1 MEVAVYVVGG
11 ILIALAIALI
21 TVILMQTGKEQ
32 GLSGTITGS
41 ADTYFGRSGGS
52 TKEKMLS
59 KLTIIGS
66 AVFVVLTVALVL
78 MTYVIA

>member
-11 ILIALAIALI
+11 ILIALAIALV
-21 TVILMQTGKEQ
+21 TLILMQSGNED
-32 GLSGTITGS
+32 GLSSTITGG
-41 ADTYFGRSGGS
+41 ADTYFGKSGGS

-59 KLTIIGS
+59 KLTIVGS
-66 AVFVVLTVALVL
+66 AVFVALTVVLVL